1 MTALLPNLHWL
12 RPHWLWALLPL
23 AALWLWLGYRERR
36 SSGWRALLAPELQ
49 PHLLEI
55 PSGRSPHNG
64 WWLLGLGWLLGILAL
79 AGPSWSQQPQ
89 PAARYPQAL
98 VIVLDLTATM
108 LAEDTPPSRL
118 VRARHKV
125 LELLARQPDAL
136 VGLVAYAGDAHIVSP
151 LTDDHGTL
159 SHLLEALSPDLMPRP
174 GRDTAAALALGG
186 QLLQRHGLPQG
197 QLLLLTGEV
206 EPGAAARLPRLL
218 PEGVTLSILGVGT
231 ATGAPVAGPRGLL
244 KDEEGHLVLARLQVE
259 PLRELAR
266 RGGGSYHRLTLDDS
280 DLAALQ
286 SRGPRSDTETGTD
299 RQWVDRAP
307 WLAALLLP
315 LAAAGFRRGWLWL
328 LPLLWLPPAPAQALD
343 WSSLWL
349 RPDQQG
355 ARLWQ
360 QGDPE
365 AAARHFDDPAWRGS
379 AWYRAGEHEA
389 AAEAFAEDDSA
400 PGHYNRG
407 NALARAGHLEAA
419 LDAYDSALALRPDWP
434 EAVANRALV
443 EQLLSSPPAGPQQSG
458 DPPRSGAMPPKSRL
472 AIPPP
477 DQATTSLTML
487 RGESRPRPRKT
498 PVVWRTPLRER
509 AIPMAPSTLR
519 DPPMRATMGSPPT
532 RKPATPAL
540 PAGTA
545 VATTPPPN
553 IGCARFPMTRPRCCA
568 ASFTMNPGTGTT
580 RPDAPKRGLHHGSL
594 PPASA
599 LAGAGIADGLPRRS
613 GQH

>member
-286 SRGPRSDTETGTD
+286 GRGPRSDTETGTD

-458 DPPRSGAMPPKSRL
+458 DPPPERGDAPEEQVGDSPSRSGDDESDDASWGEPTSPQENAGGLEDSAEGEGHPDGALDPARSTDESDDGEPADQEAGDPGTAGRDRSGDDPATEYWL
-472 AIPPP
+472 RQIPDDPAP
-477 DQATTSLTML
+477 LL
-487 RGESRPRPRKT
+487 RRKFHHESRHRDDSSR
-498 PVVWRTPLRER
+498 RTKER
-509 AIPMAPSTLR
+509 A
-519 DPPMRATMGSPPT
+519 SPW
-532 RKPATPAL
+532 
-540 PAGTA
+540 
-545 VATTPPPN
+545 
-553 IGCARFPMTRPRCCA
+553 
-568 ASFTMNPGTGTT
+568 
-580 RPDAPKRGLHHGSL
+580 
-594 PPASA
+594 
-599 LAGAGIADGLPRRS
+599 
-613 GQH
+613 